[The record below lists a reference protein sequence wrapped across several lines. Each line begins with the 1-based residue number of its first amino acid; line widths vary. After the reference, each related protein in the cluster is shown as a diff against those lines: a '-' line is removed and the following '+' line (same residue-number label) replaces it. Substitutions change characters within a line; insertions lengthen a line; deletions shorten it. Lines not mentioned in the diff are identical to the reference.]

1 MAYVFEVRVGGC
13 TGWCVGLGIRLGWVF
28 VELGGRVRDRVRGV
42 VESWG
47 EI

>member
-13 TGWCVGLGIRLGWVF
+13 TGWRVGWVF
-28 VELGGRVRDRVRGV
+28 VELRGRVRDRVRGV